1 MPPQVRD
8 HPGGRRHQQ
17 VIHMAHQQSPT
28 NIVVPL
34 GRRRVGLEDPPSALN
49 LHLVAGWW
57 VASCPT

>member
-1 MPPQVRD
+1 
-8 HPGGRRHQQ
+8 
-17 VIHMAHQQSPT
+17 MAHQQSPT

-49 LHLVAGWW
+49 LHLMAGWW